1 MNGSGART
9 ARSDTKKAL
18 LLGLF
23 AIAMGYVEAAV
34 VVYLRRIYYP
44 QGFVFPLN
52 NAVLDRMFLV
62 EPGRELATIVMLT
75 TIAILTGRRRLERFG
90 WFLFAFAVWDV
101 FYYVWLKVLL
111 NWPPSLLT
119 WDILFLIP
127 FPWAAPVLS
136 PVLVAVSMAVWGL
149 VLVRLDRVGHVLR
162 PRLGEWL
169 MTALGALAIL
179 GSFLSDFAVVAMH
192 SSDRAAQV
200 AAHVPSNYPWW
211 LFALGLALLWAAF
224 LSVSRRST
232 KADLTTPSRG

>member
-9 ARSDTKKAL
+9 ARSDTRKAL
-18 LLGLF
+18 LLGVF

-44 QGFVFPLN
+44 QGFAFPLN
-52 NAVLDRMFLV
+52 NAVLDRMFLI
-62 EPGRELATIVMLT
+62 EPGRELATIIMLS
-75 TIAILTGRRRLERFG
+75 TIAILVGRRRLERFG

-101 FYYVWLKVLL
+101 FYYVWLKALL

-149 VLVRLDRVGHVLR
+149 MLVKLDRVGRVLR

-179 GSFLSDFAVVAMH
+179 GSFLRDFAAVAMR

-200 AAHVPSNYPWW
+200 AAHFPSNYPWW
-211 LFALGLALLWAAF
+211 LFALGLALLWAAL
-224 LSVSRRST
+224 LSISRRSAKPET
-232 KADLTTPSRG
+232 RNPE